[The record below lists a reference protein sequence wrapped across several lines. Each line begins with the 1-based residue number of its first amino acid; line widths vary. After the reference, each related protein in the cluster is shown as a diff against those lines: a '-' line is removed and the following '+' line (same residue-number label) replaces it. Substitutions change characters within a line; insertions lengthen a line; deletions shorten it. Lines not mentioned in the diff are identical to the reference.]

1 MDTKQKNSIADNTSM
16 DSLGMIAV
24 GDDESAKRSE

>member
-16 DSLGMIAV
+16 DRLGMIAV
-24 GDDESAKRSE
+24 SDDESARRSE